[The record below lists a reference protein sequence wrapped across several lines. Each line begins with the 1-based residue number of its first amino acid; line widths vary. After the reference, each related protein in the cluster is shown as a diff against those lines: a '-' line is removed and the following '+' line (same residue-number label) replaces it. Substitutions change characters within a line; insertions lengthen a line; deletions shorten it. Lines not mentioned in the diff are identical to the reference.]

1 MLLGLS
7 MNKQTFEL
15 LLPVCLWNILNT
27 CITRCMYLPS
37 QKRNMIRKPVY
48 CCATKCKTEF
58 GNWDKAYAG
67 WPGWRE
73 KASVRPS
80 EVTVSVIEFD
90 ILPYN
95 WLHCKNLG
103 LDLSLTTC
111 EPMSVREMGVCAFWV
126 TPVGEKDVIW
136 EKQSVIFYYTELPF
150 TNLLTG
156 LYSVL
161 SNCFWATTSGNLD
174 RLMCL

>member
-58 GNWDKAYAG
+58 GNWDKACTGIMQGGLAG
-67 WPGWRE
+67 ERKPLFVLL
-73 KASVRPS
+73 KLLSPS
-80 EVTVSVIEFD
+80 
-90 ILPYN
+90 L
-95 WLHCKNLG
+95 NLT
-103 LDLSLTTC
+103 SCLTTDFI
-111 EPMSVREMGVCAFWV
+111 VRTWGLTYHWL
-126 TPVGEKDVIW
+126 PVSPCQWGKW
-136 EKQSVIFYYTELPF
+136 EYVHSGSHLWERRTLSERSSQWYFTTLSFHSQIYSLGFTLFYPIVFEQLHLGT
-150 TNLLTG
+150 
-156 LYSVL
+156 
-161 SNCFWATTSGNLD
+161 
-174 RLMCL
+174 

>member
-58 GNWDKAYAG
+58 GNWDKACTGIMQGGLAG
-67 WPGWRE
+67 ERKPPFVLL
-73 KASVRPS
+73 K
-80 EVTVSVIEFD
+80 
-90 ILPYN
+90 L
-95 WLHCKNLG
+95 
-103 LDLSLTTC
+103 LSLSLNLTSCLTTDFI
-111 EPMSVREMGVCAFWV
+111 VRTWGLTYHWLPVSPCAFWV

-136 EKQSVIFYYTELPF
+136 EKQSQIFYYTELPF

-161 SNCFWATTSGNLD
+161 SSCFWATTSGNLD